1 MKDMNEPARP
11 AATDRAPPSGNPARS
26 PASFTDDAEIHAM
39 IAHGDRR
46 SALVALMQ
54 AYADIVY
61 GHCVRFLRDRVLAQD
76 VCQQIFLEAFRD
88 LARFR
93 GQSSFRTWL
102 IGIAGHRC
110 LDALKSN
117 RRRARRIGG
126 EMDHE
131 TVATVSD
138 PSPQSDERLDQVR
151 LARALEDCLQKL
163 PDEVRLAV
171 LMRFQAH
178 MSYEQMSGACSA
190 KAGTLQARVARA
202 LPALR
207 RCLDHRGVTP

>member
-1 MKDMNEPARP
+1 MKDVNEPARP
-11 AATDRAPPSGNPARS
+11 VAADRASPSRNPVRI
-26 PASFTDDAEIHAM
+26 PASVTDDAEIYALV
-39 IAHGDRR
+39 ARGDHRA
-46 SALVALMQ
+46 ALVALMR
-54 AYADIVY
+54 AYGDIVY
-61 GHCVRFLRDRVLAQD
+61 SHCVRFLRDRVLAQD
-76 VCQQIFLEAFRD
+76 VHQQIFLEAFRD

-110 LDALKSN
+110 LDAVKAY

-126 EMDHE
+126 GMDKE
-131 TVATVSD
+131 TVANLTD
-138 PSPQSDERLDQVR
+138 PSPHSDERLDQVR

-171 LMRFQAH
+171 LMRFQAR
-178 MSYEQMSGACSA
+178 MSYEEMSSACSA
-190 KAGTLQARVARA
+190 KAGTLQARVSRA